1 MGAAADR
8 AANGA
13 RPVRMRCQAAT
24 VAGIRVMIRHALRR
38 FASRSLARDVPV
50 DAGRERDGGT
60 ERVERMAV
68 ARQALEQLTDRRGQG
83 TRLLQP
89 RRELP

>member
-1 MGAAADR
+1 VEAFIGA
-8 AANGA
+8 
-13 RPVRMRCQAAT
+13 
-24 VAGIRVMIRHALRR
+24 H
-38 FASRSLARDVPV
+38 VPV
-50 DAGRERDGGT
+50 DAGRERDGGA

-68 ARQALEQLTDRRGQG
+68 ARQALEQLAERRGQG